1 MRLEQQPAYVLH
13 ARPYR
18 ETSLLLECLTRD
30 HGRLGVVARGV
41 RRERSRLQR
50 SQLEPFQPLALD
62 LLLRGEL
69 ATLLSAETIAMPPRL
84 LGDAG
89 LAGLYLN
96 ELVVRL
102 TGRQDPH
109 PELFTAYAQTLPRLA
124 SRESLAWS
132 LRRFERDLLE
142 ALGYGLQLEIEAETG
157 DPLAPGQFY
166 RYQVEQ
172 GAVPCAASAPPASRG
187 SDLLALAQDRMPD
200 AAGLAALRNMMRE
213 VIRFHLG
220 GAELRAWRVLAVAM
234 SSRKG
239 NGQKPGGGSPAG

>member
-1 MRLEQQPAYVLH
+1 MQLLQQPAYVLH

-18 ETSLLLECLTRD
+18 ETSLLLECLTLE

-41 RRERSRLQR
+41 RCERAKVQR

-69 ATLLSAETIAMPPRL
+69 ATLQAAENTSAPRRL
-84 LGDAG
+84 VGDAG

-109 PELFTAYAQTLPRLA
+109 PELFQAYAVTLGRIAGGEP
-124 SRESLAWS
+124 LAWT
-132 LRRFERDLLE
+132 LRRFERDLLD
-142 ALGYGLQLEIEAETG
+142 AIGYGLQLAYEGESGEPV
-157 DPLAPGQFY
+157 DPQRHY
-166 RYQVEQ
+166 RYQVES
-172 GAVPCAASAPPASRG
+172 GPTPCRPDLPHALRG
-187 SDLLALAQDRMPD
+187 CDLLALSQDAMPD
-200 AAGLAALRNMMRE
+200 VAGLSALRSMMRE

-220 GAELRAWRVLAVAM
+220 GAELRAWHVLAAAL
-234 SSRKG
+234 SRR
-239 NGQKPGGGSPAG
+239 

>member
-1 MRLEQQPAYVLH
+1 MRLDQQPAYVLH

-41 RRERSRLQR
+41 RSERGRLLR

-69 ATLLSAETIAMPPRL
+69 ATLRGADVADALPRL
-84 LGDAG
+84 QGDAVM
-89 LAGLYLN
+89 AGLYAN

-102 TGRQDPH
+102 TGRQDPQ
-109 PELFTAYAQTLPRLA
+109 PLLFGAYARTVARLGA
-124 SRESLAWS
+124 GEPLAWT

-142 ALGYGLQLEIEAETG
+142 SLGYALQLEFEADSGE
-157 DPLAPGQFY
+157 PLVPDACY
-166 RYQVEQ
+166 RYDVEQ
-172 GAVPCAASAPPASRG
+172 GPSPVSGGTAHALRG
-187 SDLLALAQDRMPD
+187 ADLLGLARDRAPD
-200 AAGLAALRNMMRE
+200 AAGLGALRDMMRG

-220 GAELRAWRVLAVAM
+220 GAEPRAWRVLAAALA
-234 SSRKG
+234 SRRG
-239 NGQKPGGGSPAG
+239 RS